1 MNGSAPK
8 TCLTGSQSRAVT
20 KPSPNRSNES
30 PDNSRIFQTIAPTRS
45 RHARA
50 AAIVTPCKL
59 RSPKRPLNRWRR
71 RACNGLVVGAAL
83 TSARA
88 YCPFQLARPPFTTL
102 LPARNHRSAH
112 RGEEGRHARRDVNQ
126 TRGAILTRR
135 TLAVLAA
142 IGAALVLTTGAG
154 AKASAGSLTGAGSS
168 FVAPLVS
175 EWIPKVDAAYGIK
188 VTYGPIGSGGGIN
201 AITNRTVDF
210 GASDAPLTPDQ
221 FTACKGCVQIPW
233 ALSATSLA

>member
-1 MNGSAPK
+1 M
-8 TCLTGSQSRAVT
+8 
-20 KPSPNRSNES
+20 
-30 PDNSRIFQTIAPTRS
+30 
-45 RHARA
+45 
-50 AAIVTPCKL
+50 
-59 RSPKRPLNRWRR
+59 
-71 RACNGLVVGAAL
+71 
-83 TSARA
+83 
-88 YCPFQLARPPFTTL
+88 
-102 LPARNHRSAH
+102 
-112 RGEEGRHARRDVNQ
+112 
-126 TRGAILTRR
+126 TRR

-175 EWIPKVDAAYGIK
+175 AWIPKVDAAYGVK

-221 FTACKGCVQIPW
+221 FAACKGCVQIPW
-233 ALSATSLA
+233 ALSATSLAWAACRALDPLSPVKSQSPIKRKAGLPAEARSATERPAFAKATAGSLRADQERRLEEGIEPSRGVNPTGF